1 VRIVASIVGSCGL
14 LVVLFNAVLYGCR
27 AVVLRRTPACDV
39 DDPLGLIAAVRAFV
53 GECLAVAAVILLL
66 PVGWIMPRG
75 RSGTGRRSPVVLVHG
90 WALNAGSF
98 WLLRRRL
105 WRDGWGPIYCFTY
118 ASFGAKVE
126 PAAERLRAF
135 VQQISTGAAAE
146 RPLTLVGHSLGGL
159 VVRYFVRRYPAPTV
173 RRIVTLGTPHGGT
186 ELARIIAPLG
196 RRLAPQSALLS
207 ALNAADR
214 VPQQFDVIAIHSSFD
229 ALILPPSNARYAG
242 AFNVQVNNVGHNALL
257 FSARVYE
264 LLRENLA
271 APLA

>member
-1 VRIVASIVGSCGL
+1 VRIVASIVGSVGL

-27 AVVLRRTPACDV
+27 AAVLRRTPACDA
-39 DDPLGLIAAVRAFV
+39 DDPLGLVDAVRAFV
-53 GECLAVAAVILLL
+53 GECLAIAAVVLLVPIGWVMGGCRSATGTRG
-66 PVGWIMPRG
+66 PVI
-75 RSGTGRRSPVVLVHG
+75 LVHG

-105 WRDGWGPIYCFTY
+105 LRDGWSPIYCFPY
-118 ASFGAKVE
+118 ASLGAKVE

-135 VQQISTGAAAE
+135 VQQISTGAAAK

-159 VVRYFVRRYPAPTV
+159 VVRYFVRRYPAPAV
-173 RRIVTLGTPHGGT
+173 RRIVTLGTPHCGT
-186 ELARIIAPLG
+186 ELARVIAPLG
-196 RRLAPQSALLS
+196 RQLAPQSALLS
-207 ALNAADR
+207 TLNAADR

-229 ALILPPSNARYAG
+229 ALILPPINARYAG